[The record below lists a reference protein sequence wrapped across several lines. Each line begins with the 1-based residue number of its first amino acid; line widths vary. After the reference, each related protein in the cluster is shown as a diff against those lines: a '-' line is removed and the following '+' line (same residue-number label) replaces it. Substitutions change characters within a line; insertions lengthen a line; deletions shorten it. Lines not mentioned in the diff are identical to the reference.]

1 MNVIDVTA
9 ENRDRVRRYYLSLCD
24 QGRANFL
31 YDNNIGGA
39 SLMLSP
45 NQYPET
51 PPMHRN
57 CKCGAEPEII
67 FHSIGDC
74 QIICPR
80 CGCKSVR
87 ASTPMWTWKSWDH
100 EVFETDMENL
110 TIWEVM

>member
-31 YDNNIGGA
+31 YDNMIGGG

-45 NQYPET
+45 NQYPKV
-51 PPMHRN
+51 PPMHRK
-57 CKCGAEPEII
+57 CRCGAEAELVHHP
-67 FHSIGDC
+67 IGDC
-74 QIICPR
+74 QIICPH
-80 CGCKSVR
+80 CGCRSVR
-87 ASTPMWTWKSWDH
+87 TNTPSWTWRAWDC
-100 EVFETDMENL
+100 EVLDTDTENL